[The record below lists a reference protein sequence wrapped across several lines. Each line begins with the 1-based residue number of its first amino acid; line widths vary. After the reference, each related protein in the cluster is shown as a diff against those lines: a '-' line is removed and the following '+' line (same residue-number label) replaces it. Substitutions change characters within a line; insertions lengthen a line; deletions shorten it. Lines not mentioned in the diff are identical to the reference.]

1 MKTQVIHYIDK
12 TKKDFFIMLML
23 NIINTFLAFL
33 YIPFINSIERRLFYR
48 EEGLELSFVLL
59 TIGFVI
65 ITVTFYFFSK
75 EKTNKYYI
83 DMNEKLKGDLGEY
96 LWKIEPYELCQSGES
111 KYLMLVTKIK
121 SCSEL
126 VDSYL
131 SIGISTGM
139 LIVLSVYICVYMD
152 LRYLLFVILMICIPI
167 GTMILSKPIEKKQQE
182 MNELEKQSL
191 LLIKNMIRG
200 LSIVKC
206 YFLESKVTQKFKE
219 KIHFLS
225 KIEQN
230 KKIYQSIVE
239 IYMQIGRCLIM
250 ILIPTLTALLSRK
263 MNLIQE
269 GILSSS
275 IIFFYLLGHMME
287 VAGRIGNLQEQK
299 ADMEFLEQFYS
310 LDTLKELYT
319 KPGDKILEL
328 KGENLGYA
336 YGDKEVF
343 KSYNMVLPST
353 GLILVKGES
362 GKGKSTLLKCMSGLL
377 QIATGKFY
385 INNTEI
391 EREELFQLCVYEPQD
406 PVLCSDIKDNFR
418 IVNNTLSDEEV
429 FSFIKCFDPKLAKK
443 MWENVGC
450 EMLSRG
456 EKKIIQVLR
465 CTVSEANWLFLDEP
479 FSALE
484 QKVKDK
490 IEKMILEIAKQK
502 CVVIAMHETDMDE
515 YADNIY
521 ILH

>member
-182 MNELEKQSL
+182 MNEL
-191 LLIKNMIRG
+191 
-200 LSIVKC
+200 V
-206 YFLESKVTQKFKE
+206 
-219 KIHFLS
+219 
-225 KIEQN
+225 
-230 KKIYQSIVE
+230 
-239 IYMQIGRCLIM
+239 
-250 ILIPTLTALLSRK
+250 
-263 MNLIQE
+263 
-269 GILSSS
+269 
-275 IIFFYLLGHMME
+275 
-287 VAGRIGNLQEQK
+287 
-299 ADMEFLEQFYS
+299 
-310 LDTLKELYT
+310 
-319 KPGDKILEL
+319 
-328 KGENLGYA
+328 
-336 YGDKEVF
+336 
-343 KSYNMVLPST
+343 
-353 GLILVKGES
+353 
-362 GKGKSTLLKCMSGLL
+362 
-377 QIATGKFY
+377 
-385 INNTEI
+385 
-391 EREELFQLCVYEPQD
+391 
-406 PVLCSDIKDNFR
+406 
-418 IVNNTLSDEEV
+418 
-429 FSFIKCFDPKLAKK
+429 
-443 MWENVGC
+443 
-450 EMLSRG
+450 
-456 EKKIIQVLR
+456 
-465 CTVSEANWLFLDEP
+465 
-479 FSALE
+479 
-484 QKVKDK
+484 
-490 IEKMILEIAKQK
+490 
-502 CVVIAMHETDMDE
+502 
-515 YADNIY
+515 
-521 ILH
+521 